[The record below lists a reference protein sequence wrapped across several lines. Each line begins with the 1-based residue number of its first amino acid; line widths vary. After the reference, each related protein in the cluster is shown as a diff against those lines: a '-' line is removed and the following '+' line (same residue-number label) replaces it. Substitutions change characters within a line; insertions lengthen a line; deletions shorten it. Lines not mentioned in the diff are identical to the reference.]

1 MPFAPSLLLLLLL
14 AASASGC
21 PYRSRCSFPRNSV
34 YTSHTGGSIDE
45 EECCAVLPPMF
56 LLETGDAV
64 VAPPSGEEEG
74 AYCAP
79 RPGCCDT
86 NGISD
91 LNQTYTYLMDVPNA
105 AVHSLP
111 EGYDP
116 SLTTCTATDPFY
128 TQYTNVYEE
137 GGDYTQGIG
146 LLASG
151 DVPPE
156 ALLSTRRTLNEML
169 TQAGPTIRSAMAA
182 HYSRYIVWGHLES
195 QDPSGCGFDSSAH
208 PEFPCGSEAG
218 GGGIDKPTGGCEE
231 LGIPYINAS
240 GTNPYYNGRN
250 INIEEFF
257 HTMHRQG
264 IGSADPEGWE
274 LILRVSEEGL
284 AAGNVFHDTHG
295 PGCWQDNICC
305 ACPPARA
312 AACCSCSCSCCAPLT
327 LVRGARRRL

>member
-14 AASASGC
+14 AASARSC

-128 TQYTNVYEE
+128 TQYTNCLL
-137 GGDYTQGIG
+137 YTSPSPRD
-146 LLASG
+146 AT
-151 DVPPE
+151 
-156 ALLSTRRTLNEML
+156 LSRM
-169 TQAGPTIRSAMAA
+169 P
-182 HYSRYIVWGHLES
+182 
-195 QDPSGCGFDSSAH
+195 SSA
-208 PEFPCGSEAG
+208 
-218 GGGIDKPTGGCEE
+218 
-231 LGIPYINAS
+231 
-240 GTNPYYNGRN
+240 
-250 INIEEFF
+250 
-257 HTMHRQG
+257 
-264 IGSADPEGWE
+264 
-274 LILRVSEEGL
+274 
-284 AAGNVFHDTHG
+284 
-295 PGCWQDNICC
+295 
-305 ACPPARA
+305 
-312 AACCSCSCSCCAPLT
+312 
-327 LVRGARRRL
+327 